1 MLRRLVSTSLL
12 LLTACGEPPAGTM
25 SEVPDRFTGAWA
37 ANLADCEA
45 GGGPLAANIEPTELR
60 FPDSRLVVTDVT
72 PDGENAARVAGHFT
86 GPGTEWEGSV
96 RLELA
101 DGVLS
106 VVNGLPVVPRVKCP

>member
-1 MLRRLVSTSLL
+1 MLKPLVATSLL
-12 LLTACGEPPAGTM
+12 LLAACGEPPAGTL

-37 ANLADCEA
+37 AKLADCEA
-45 GGGPLAANIEPTELR
+45 GGGPLAVSIDPAEIR
-60 FPDSRLVVTDVT
+60 FPDSRLVVTEVA
-72 PDGENAARVAGHFT
+72 PDGENAARIAGHFT

-106 VVNGLPVVPRVKCP
+106 VVNGLPVVPRVKCR